1 MADMLVTARN
11 EWPQIAK
18 RCEQHDADLW
28 ANLTAVGGEE
38 YAAIGSLAYRQTLS
52 ALKLVW
58 NEEKQEEWLFVK
70 EISTN
75 GDMQTMDVIF
85 PASPMLLYLQ
95 PDLIPLMLR
104 PVLAYAANETSVVY
118 SSPYSPHQLGVYPI
132 ADATTESQEQMPIEN
147 SGNMML
153 MILGVLRAQ
162 GQEQQQQQQQQQ
174 GAAADTA
181 WFVEY
186 MPMLRM
192 WADYMAEG
200 LPFPANQLSTDDMM
214 GKFPNNTNLAAKG
227 IIALKAFGEVC
238 ALVNQTDPT
247 CAAYGEAAQG
257 YAQTWE
263 ALSYTEVGGNHYK
276 ISFNARDSAYSLKY
290 NLVWQ
295 KLLDLDGPFSD
306 DVYSTE
312 VAHYIGQANRYGPPL
327 ESDIDG
333 TRTVFAT
340 MTKLDW
346 LSWVAAMA
354 PTDEQFH
361 TLFHPVFDMA
371 NTTRSRVPLTD
382 LYDTH
387 TGLSFSGMVDFFIDR
402 PVVGGVFARALLP

>member
-1 MADMLVTARN
+1 MLVAARN
-11 EWPQIAK
+11 EWPKIAT
-18 RCEQHDADLW
+18 RCEQHDTELR
-28 ANLTAVGGEE
+28 ANLTAVGGDE

-85 PASPMLLYLQ
+85 PASPMLLYVRPELV
-95 PDLIPLMLR
+95 PLMLR
-104 PVLAYAANETSVVY
+104 PVLAYAANETSIVY
-118 SSPYSPHQLGVYPI
+118 GSPYSPHQLGVYPI

-162 GQEQQQQQQQQQ
+162 GQGGSSGSSSEV
-174 GAAADTA
+174 ADADTA
-181 WFVEY
+181 WFAEY
-186 MPMLRM
+186 MPMLKT

-238 ALVNQTDPT
+238 TLVNQTDPS
-247 CAAYGEAAQG
+247 CAAYADAAQG
-257 YAQTWE
+257 YAETWE
-263 ALSYTEVGGNHYK
+263 ALSYTEVGGSHYK
-276 ISFNARDSAYSLKY
+276 MSFNARDSAYSLKY

-295 KLLDLDGPFSD
+295 KILQLDGPFSD
-306 DVYSTE
+306 DVFSTE

-340 MTKLDW
+340 MTKADW
-346 LSWVAAMA
+346 VSWVAAMA
-354 PTDEQFH
+354 PTDEQFS

-382 LYDTH
+382 LYDTY
-387 TGLSFSGMVDFFIDR
+387 TGLSFSGMIDFFIDR
-402 PVVGGVFARALLP
+402 PVIGGVFARALLP